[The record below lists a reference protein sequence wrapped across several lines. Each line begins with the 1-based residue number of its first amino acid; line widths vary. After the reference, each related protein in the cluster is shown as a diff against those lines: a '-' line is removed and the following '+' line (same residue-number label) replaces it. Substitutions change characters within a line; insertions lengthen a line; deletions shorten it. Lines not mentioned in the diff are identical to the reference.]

1 MPSPSWSFDNCL
13 VRWKDRVHTVTPV
26 TTPTKGSI
34 VEEDQPRR
42 DAEGLAE
49 KVERLKRE
57 RGAVVLAHYY
67 VPAETQH
74 LADYVGDSF
83 YLARLAKTLDAP
95 VFVLCGVSFMAES
108 VKLLNPAR
116 RVLMPEPAADC
127 PMAHM
132 VRREDVDRV
141 RAEVEDLAVVAY
153 VNTTAEVKR
162 WADVCVTSSNAIKVV
177 RELPEKNVLFIPD
190 MNLGRYVAEQVP
202 EKNVILNRG
211 YCPTHNKIGVA
222 QVEALELAHPDALV
236 LAHPECMREVLDEAD
251 FIGSTKQII
260 ERIAAG
266 DEREFIVLTVVGV
279 VAEIA
284 RRTEGQDKRVFFPEP
299 APVCPNMAMVT
310 PEKLLACLGN
320 MTGEVALPEDPQRAV
335 EPLERMLEL
344 AGR

>member
-1 MPSPSWSFDNCL
+1 MPSLSWSFDNCL
-13 VRWKDRVHTVTPV
+13 VIWKDRVHTITPV

-190 MNLGRYVAEQVP
+190 VNLGRYVAEQVP

-236 LAHPECMREVLDEAD
+236 LAHPECMRKVLDEAD

-279 VAEIA
+279 AAEIA
-284 RRTEGQDKRVFFPEP
+284 RRTEGQGKRVFFPEP

>member
-1 MPSPSWSFDNCL
+1 MARQSAILSPQWPCQ
-13 VRWKDRVHTVTPV
+13 P
-26 TTPTKGSI
+26 KGSI
-34 VEEDQPRR
+34 VEEDQTGRR
-42 DAEGLAE
+42 EALAE

-57 RGAVVLAHYY
+57 RDAVVLAHYY
-67 VPAETQH
+67 VPAETQR

-95 VFVLCGVSFMAES
+95 VIALCGVSFMAES

-132 VRREDVDRV
+132 VRQEDVDRV
-141 RAEVEDLAVVAY
+141 RAEVPDLAVVAY

-177 RELPEKNVLFIPD
+177 RELPEKNILFIPD

-202 EKNVILNRG
+202 EKHVILNRG
-211 YCPTHNKIGVA
+211 YCPTHNKIGLA
-222 QVEALELAHPDALV
+222 QVEALELAHPDALI
-236 LAHPECMREVLDEAD
+236 LAHPECTREVLDEAD

-260 ERIAAG
+260 ERVATG
-266 DEREFIVLTVVGV
+266 EEREFIVLTVVGV
-279 VAEIA
+279 ADQIE
-284 RRTEGQDKRVFFPEP
+284 RRTEGQGKRIYFPEP
-299 APVCPNMAMVT
+299 APACPNMAMVT
-310 PEKLLACLGN
+310 PEKLLACLEN
-320 MTGEVALPEDPQRAV
+320 MTGEVALPAEPQRAV